1 MPFLICDSNLAEHIL
16 ESIRRT
22 GGRAHLVS
30 QAGEALQIN
39 STPPD
44 PARLDRDLGY
54 TPPPYTPP
62 PYTPS
67 TYTPSTYTPPPY
79 TPSTYRKPH
88 TGALLGLGLLAS
100 LGLFAAQMLGADVP
114 TLPALGLFTAYYVG
128 ILVYL
133 RS

>member
-1 MPFLICDSNLAEHIL
+1 MPFLICDAPLAENIL

-22 GGRAHLVS
+22 GGRVHLVS
-30 QAGEALQIN
+30 QAGESVQIDY
-39 STPPD
+39 THPD

-54 TPPPYTPP
+54 TP
-62 PYTPS
+62 
-67 TYTPSTYTPPPY
+67 
-79 TPSTYRKPH
+79 RKPH
-88 TGALLGLGLLAS
+88 TGTLLGLGLLAS

-114 TLPALGLFTAYYVG
+114 TLPALGLFTTYYVG